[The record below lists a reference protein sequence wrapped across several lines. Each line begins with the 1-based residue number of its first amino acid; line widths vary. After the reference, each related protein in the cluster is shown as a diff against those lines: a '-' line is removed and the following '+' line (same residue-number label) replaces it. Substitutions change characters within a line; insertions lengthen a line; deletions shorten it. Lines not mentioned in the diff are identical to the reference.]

1 MDYRIKENFE
11 ELVKQLPWLDES
23 AFPGSGVCAPTA
35 KYDLDASTLARYI
48 DHTMLKPDATP
59 AMLDKLCREAM
70 ENGFFSVC
78 VNPVH
83 VRRASLLLDGS
94 SVAVCTVIGFPLGA
108 NCKETK
114 ADETI
119 RAVDEG
125 ATEVDMVMNIGF
137 LKACDYKGTYDDI
150 KAVTDTAR
158 PFALTKVIIETC
170 LLTDDEKVKASML
183 SKAAGAGFVKTST
196 GFSASGATAADIRLM
211 RAVVG
216 SSTGVKASGGIRDT
230 ASALDMIEAGAT
242 RLGASAG
249 IAIIEGL
256 RVSCR

>member
-1 MDYRIKENFE
+1 MDYRIKDNYK
-11 ELVKQLPWLDES
+11 ELAKQLPWLDES
-23 AFPGSGVCAPTA
+23 DFPGSGVFAPAA
-35 KYDLDASTLARYI
+35 KSSLDASKLARYI

-59 AMLDKLCREAM
+59 AMIDKLCHEAI
-70 ENGFFSVC
+70 EHGFFSVC

-83 VRRASLLLDGS
+83 VRKASLLLDGS
-94 SVAVCTVIGFPLGA
+94 KVAVCTVIGFPLGA
-108 NCKETK
+108 NCKKTK
-114 ADETI
+114 ADETR

-125 ATEVDMVMNIGF
+125 ATEVDMVINIGF
-137 LKACDYKGTYDDI
+137 LKACDYNGTYDDI
-150 KAVTDTAR
+150 KAVTDAAG

-170 LLTDDEKVKASML
+170 LLTDDEKVRASML

-196 GFSASGATAADIRLM
+196 GFSASGATAADIMLM

-216 SSTGVKASGGIRDT
+216 PRTGVKASGGIRDT

-242 RLGASAG
+242 RLGASAS

-256 RVSCR
+256 RAGCR